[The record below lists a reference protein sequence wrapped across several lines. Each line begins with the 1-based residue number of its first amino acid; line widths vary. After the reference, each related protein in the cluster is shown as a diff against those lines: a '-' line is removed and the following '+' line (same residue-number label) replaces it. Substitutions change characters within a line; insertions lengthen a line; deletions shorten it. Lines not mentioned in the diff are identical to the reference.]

1 MLNKLI
7 AIQQREALTDTGM
20 ALRLGLS
27 RSHWNLVKNG
37 HRTLTH
43 EMAVHAVGQWPE
55 LTRDLLDMATVRVS
69 ASTNSRTEAA

>member
-37 HRTLTH
+37 HRALTH
-43 EMAVHAVGQWPE
+43 EMAVNAVGQWPE